1 MINKVILVGNV
12 GLDPEVRALD
22 SGVKVARLRLA
33 TTERFVDRQTNETKE
48 QTEWHTITLWRGLA
62 DVVDK
67 YVHKGSQ
74 LYIEGSLRTR
84 EWMDKDNQ
92 KRYTT
97 EIVATD
103 MKLLGRRM
111 DGQSPQQTANDY
123 SAQPAYQAPAPAAP
137 VAPVAQPTYQQSAP
151 APQPAAQPSYQQPVV
166 PANDADDLP
175 F

>member
-22 SGVKVARLRLA
+22 SGVKVARVRLA
-33 TTERFVDRQTNETKE
+33 TSERYTDRQTNETKE
-48 QTEWHTITLWRGLA
+48 LTEWHTVTLWRNLA

-84 EWMDKDNQ
+84 EWTDKDNQ

-103 MKLLGRRM
+103 MKLLGRRS
-111 DGQSPQQTANDY
+111 DAKSSPVVQDY
-123 SAQPAYQAPAPAAP
+123 AQPAYQAPAQP
-137 VAPVAQPTYQQSAP
+137 VYAQPAPQPTPQPAPQPTPVYQQPAP
-151 APQPAAQPSYQQPVV
+151 APQPVAV
-166 PANDADDLP
+166 PADSADDLP

>member
-12 GLDPEVRALD
+12 GLDPEVRALE

-33 TTERFVDRQTNETKE
+33 TTERYTDRQTNETKE
-48 QTEWHTITLWRGLA
+48 LTEWHTVTLWRGLA
-62 DVVDK
+62 EVVDK

-74 LYIEGSLRTR
+74 IYVEGSLRTR
-84 EWMDKDNQ
+84 EWTDKDNQ

-103 MKLLGRRM
+103 MKLLGRRS
-111 DGQSPQQTANDY
+111 D
-123 SAQPAYQAPAPAAP
+123 
-137 VAPVAQPTYQQSAP
+137 AQPTTAALQDYAAPQPQP
-151 APQPAAQPSYQQPVV
+151 APQVAPTPVPQPVSV
-166 PANDADDLP
+166 PQQDADDLP

>member
-12 GLDPEVRALD
+12 GLDPEVRALE
-22 SGVKVARLRLA
+22 SGVKVARVRLA
-33 TTERFVDRQTNETKE
+33 TSERYTDRQTNETKE
-48 QTEWHTITLWRGLA
+48 LTEWHTVTLWRNLA

-74 LYIEGSLRTR
+74 IYVEGSLRTR
-84 EWMDKDNQ
+84 EWTDKDNQ

-103 MKLLGRRM
+103 MKLLGRRA
-111 DGQSPQQTANDY
+111 DAPQAAPGVVQDY
-123 SAQPAYQAPAPAAP
+123 AQPMSSAQPAYQAPAQP
-137 VAPVAQPTYQQSAP
+137 VYQQP
-151 APQPAAQPSYQQPVV
+151 APQPVAA
-166 PANDADDLP
+166 PASVIPQENPDDLP

>member
-12 GLDPEVRALD
+12 GADPEVRALD

-33 TTERFVDRQTNETKE
+33 TTERYTDRQTNETKE
-48 QTEWHTITLWRGLA
+48 MTEWHTVTLWRGLA

-74 LYIEGSLRTR
+74 IYVEGSLRTR
-84 EWMDKDNQ
+84 EWTDKDNQ

-111 DGQSPQQTANDY
+111 EGVAQSPTQEYTH
-123 SAQPAYQAPAPAAP
+123 
-137 VAPVAQPTYQQSAP
+137 T
-151 APQPAAQPSYQQPVV
+151 PQPAQPSYQQPAAQQPAEPVV
-166 PANDADDLP
+166 PQSDADEMP